1 MLRRFWN
8 VSANGPVLPLSVPP
22 TTGQSLQVCK
32 AEGRKNESFSRL
44 KTAEWSVHLPPS
56 GMTSFLPAVLVLL
69 GRKHSVDWGG
79 SSGAL
84 CFAASVQGQPH
95 LWEATTHLEKSAQC
109 WITAPK
115 STESPNTP
123 GLVSTLLWTAQQRV
137 PNRQPPGSSSLC
149 VPPTT
154 TTITFIHPENGD
166 SQALL

>member
-1 MLRRFWN
+1 MASFIFFSLMLRRFWN

-115 STESPNTP
+115 AQNHQTHLAWFPLSCGPPSSGYPID
-123 GLVSTLLWTAQQRV
+123 SLLDPQVCVFPQ
-137 PNRQPPGSSSLC
+137 QPPL
-149 VPPTT
+149 
-154 TTITFIHPENGD
+154 
-166 SQALL
+166 